1 MPITF
6 KYDNKFNKT
15 DNYLKKLRN
24 LKMNGVLDK
33 FGQMGVN
40 ELKNN
45 TPKNTGYTAD
55 SWHYEIKYNKNGL
68 TITWHNDNTTP
79 MGTPIAIL
87 LQYGHATRS
96 GAYYRGVDFV
106 NPAMKNIFKQID
118 DAIWKEINNA

>member
-45 TPKNTGYTAD
+45 TPKIRVIPLIHGIMKL
-55 SWHYEIKYNKNGL
+55 S
-68 TITWHNDNTTP
+68 ITRMD
-79 MGTPIAIL
+79 
-87 LQYGHATRS
+87 
-96 GAYYRGVDFV
+96 
-106 NPAMKNIFKQID
+106 
-118 DAIWKEINNA
+118 